1 MMKNAVAL
9 LFAFAMVAAPS
20 GLAQD
25 RQIFATQ
32 DRIGDVTDMQAL
44 RAAVRSDKRA
54 FIASALNLTAA
65 EAKKFWPIYDA
76 YQRSVDVANRERVV
90 ALEGLIGMDRP
101 LSDPYAKNLAKDLVQ
116 ADEAEVKARRT
127 MYNRLMRALSPKKA
141 ARYLQLESKI
151 RAMQAYD
158 VAMAIPLVK

>member
-1 MMKNAVAL
+1 MKTKVATL
-9 LFAFAMVAAPS
+9 LFVFAMVAAPS
-20 GLAQD
+20 APAQD

-44 RAAVRSDKRA
+44 RAAVKSDKRA
-54 FIASALNLTAA
+54 YVASALNLTPA

-76 YQRSVDVANRERVV
+76 YQRNVDVSNRERVV
-90 ALEGLIGMDRP
+90 ALEGLIGRDKA
-101 LSDPYAKNLAKDLVQ
+101 LSDPYAKNLAKDLVA
-116 ADEAEVKARRT
+116 ADESEVKARRT
-127 MYNRLMRALSPKKA
+127 MYNRLMRALPPKKA
-141 ARYLQLESKI
+141 ARYLHLESKI